1 MGVLIPTWSEDQR
14 SQFLK
19 QPVAFN
25 HQLLNT
31 GMFTDEALAYLLET
45 HPDERT
51 DVNIN
56 DIYDDGTCRV
66 RTGTRGGLSGE
77 QMLERIR
84 EGRLWINL
92 RQIDLREADGRN
104 VVERFFG
111 ELSALNANFRPFG
124 LRPHLLISAPQAR
137 VPYHADTPGVVL
149 AHLVGRKR
157 IWIYPNHGK
166 FLRDEAMERVALR
179 ETTEDLPY
187 DPAWDAEAICFDL
200 EPGQA
205 LVWPYNAPH
214 RVDNQGTF
222 NVSLSCE
229 FSSWEVRLRH
239 GAYYTNGTLR
249 RRFGLSPK
257 PIAEIGTMGRAARW
271 AASTVLKA
279 LKVNRAAEARF
290 ETEFDVAR
298 DTAAYRGSPT

>member
-1 MGVLIPTWSEDQR
+1 MGSLIPAWTEADR
-14 SQFLK
+14 SQFMN
-19 QPVAFN
+19 QPLAFR
-25 HQLLNT
+25 HGLLDT
-31 GMFTDEALAYLLET
+31 GLFTDEALARLLET
-45 HPDERT
+45 HPDHLT

-56 DIYDDGTCRV
+56 DIHDDGTCRI
-66 RTGTRGGLSGE
+66 RTGTRGGLSGDRL
-77 QMLERIR
+77 LERVR
-84 EGRLWINL
+84 EGRLWMNL
-92 RQIDLREADGRN
+92 RYADIRDCDGHN
-104 VVERFFG
+104 LVDRFFG
-111 ELSALNANFRPFG
+111 ELAGHNPGLRPFG
-124 LRPHLLISAPQAR
+124 VYPNLLISAPQAR

-149 AHLVGRKR
+149 IHLVGRKR
-157 IWIYPNHGK
+157 IWIYPNSGK

-187 DPAWDAEAICFDL
+187 DPAWDAEAACFDL

-205 LVWPYNAPH
+205 VVWPYNAPH

-229 FSSWEVRLRH
+229 FMTWEARLRH

-257 PIAEIGTMGRAARW
+257 PLAETGPVGQAARW
-271 AASTVLKA
+271 ALSTVFKK

-290 ETEFDVAR
+290 ETEFNVAQG
-298 DTAAYRGSPT
+298 TPV